1 MRRII
6 TLTVLVS
13 AAALL
18 FTGCMLCDSAQYTL
32 CSGVRAGGHTMTHE
46 EMDMYKAGAGYQLYA
61 PGMHS
66 GSNVRPMVSPGTRG
80 LDMGRAGSGSP
91 SGMHSGANIRPMV
104 SPGTRG
110 MNMGKAGMGSPL
122 YTPRMH
128 SGSNVRPMV
137 SPGTRGMNMGKAGMG
152 SQMLTPRMH
161 SGARIGPMSTPGAC
175 KSPFSGLMPA
185 LKFLNPLRWFA
196 PWTAPGGPC

>member
-46 EMDMYKAGAGYQLYA
+46 EMDMYKAGAGYQLYT
-61 PGMHS
+61 PGM
-66 GSNVRPMVSPGTRG
+66 R
-80 LDMGRAGSGSP
+80 
-91 SGMHSGANIRPMV
+91 
-104 SPGTRG
+104 
-110 MNMGKAGMGSPL
+110 
-122 YTPRMH
+122 